1 LLTHTFL
8 SNITY
13 NLCRILYHVEEKP
26 YYEADEQCEVEMGS
40 MKLPMSSRGVSPID
54 GMGERNRG
62 MRIRVDIKYHE
73 AL

>member
-1 LLTHTFL
+1 
-8 SNITY
+8 
-13 NLCRILYHVEEKP
+13 
-26 YYEADEQCEVEMGS
+26 
-40 MKLPMSSRGVSPID
+40 MSSRGVSPID